1 MAASPYIV
9 TTDDLTL
16 AQELAIARNTR
27 ARILAT
33 AQQYEL
39 GTPRRMKMEAEL
51 KVVNETIAQLKN
63 EIAQEESASSGDGG
77 LTNLVRFT
85 RPS

>member
-9 TTDDLTL
+9 TTDDLTT

-33 AQQYEL
+33 CQRYTL
-39 GTPRRMKMEAEL
+39 GTPQREKEEASLAVINATIREL
-51 KVVNETIAQLKN
+51 QEQL
-63 EIAQEESASSGDGG
+63 AAEESASSYDGG
-77 LTNLVRFT
+77 NVNLVKFV